1 MILPSTSFLS
11 FQLFLRNS
19 HLRFIDSEA
28 DLDLAIKSLLPLS
41 QILSVAYPELVK
53 SGTVDHLIGLLSHEN
68 MDIVI
73 DVVELIHE
81 LTDEDATADEEQDET
96 GKSEES
102 LKLLVD
108 NLVRSSGLKLAR
120 VNPSF
125 KVENSILDLLI
136 DNLKRV
142 NEAEESDRQGLF
154 HILGML

>member
-1 MILPSTSFLS
+1 M
-11 FQLFLRNS
+11 RNS

-41 QILSVAYPELVK
+41 QILSIAYPELVK

-108 NLVRSSGLKLAR
+108 NLVRSSGLKLTR

>member
-1 MILPSTSFLS
+1 M
-11 FQLFLRNS
+11 
-19 HLRFIDSEA
+19 
-28 DLDLAIKSLLPLS
+28 
-41 QILSVAYPELVK
+41 
-53 SGTVDHLIGLLSHEN
+53 DHLIGLLSHEN

-108 NLVRSSGLKLAR
+108 NLVRSSGLKLTR

-154 HILGML
+154 HILGMLWTKCSNFDLIVNM